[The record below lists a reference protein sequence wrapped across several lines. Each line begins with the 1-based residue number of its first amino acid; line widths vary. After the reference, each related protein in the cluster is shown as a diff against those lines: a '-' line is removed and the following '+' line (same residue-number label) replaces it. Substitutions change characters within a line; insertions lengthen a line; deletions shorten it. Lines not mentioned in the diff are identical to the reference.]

1 MWANLFMMSKLTKH
15 SEHVMIKDYMHVIT
29 GWQQIFE
36 GPAQYKGASIL
47 IVVFFIKWNCTMLI
61 VLCFIQDE

>member
-47 IVVFFIKWNCTMLI
+47 IVVFFHKMELHHANCFMF
-61 VLCFIQDE
+61 CSR

>member
-1 MWANLFMMSKLTKH
+1 
-15 SEHVMIKDYMHVIT
+15 MIKDYMHVIT

-47 IVVFFIKWNCTMLI
+47 IVVFSSNGTAPC
-61 VLCFIQDE
+61 